1 LLFVAL
7 LASSAFAAGKTVTVF
22 AAASLTEALGEIA
35 EAYKAVAPDVTLV
48 FNFDSSGTLK
58 TQIQEG
64 AECDVF
70 ISAGQKQMDQLD
82 AAADSSVNAE
92 KLDFVKQGSRF
103 DLVSNKVVLI
113 TPKGASAGVSDF
125 RDAATDKVSLI
136 ALGNSDVPVGQYSE
150 QIYRSLGLWDE
161 LNAAKKISFAGNV
174 KEVLAQVESGA
185 VDCGVVYGT
194 DAAASGAVEIAAS
207 APEGSHAPITYPAA
221 VMRSAREPEA
231 AVAFAEYLRGDVS
244 SAVFA
249 RIGFASP
256 AK

>member
-1 LLFVAL
+1 M
-7 LASSAFAAGKTVTVF
+7 F

-35 EAYKAVAPDVTLV
+35 EAYKSVAPDVTLV
-48 FNFDSSGTLK
+48 FNFDSSGALK

-70 ISAGQKQMDQLD
+70 VSAGQKQMDQLD
-82 AAADSSVNAE
+82 AAADPSVNAD
-92 KLDFVKQGSRF
+92 KLDFVKPGSRF

-113 TPKGASAGVSDF
+113 TPKGASRGVADF
-125 RDAATDKVSLI
+125 KDAATDKVSLI

-150 QIYRSLGLWDE
+150 QIYKSLGLWDE
-161 LNAAKKISFAGNV
+161 LNSAKKISFAGNV

-185 VDCGVVYGT
+185 VDCGVVYST
-194 DAAASGAVEIAAS
+194 DAASSGAVEIAAS

-221 VMRSAREPEA
+221 VMKNAREPGAAADFAKYLGGEA
-231 AVAFAEYLRGDVS
+231 A

-249 RIGFASP
+249 RMGFASP